1 MYVYVCLEQYKI
13 NPIIVILSD
22 WMVIIIHYIL
32 MFLHECLDVYIQ
44 WKMALEERC
53 QATPWIRNSVD
64 TISKITKKGYNIF
77 FKIRMEPDID
87 SWSNM
92 SYIRTVYDSLHAS
105 HHIYSEEYSEFTD
118 LYDTYDT
125 GIDFFQ
131 GGYREGY
138 PNPAGLWIVKY
149 DDTCYYSRV
158 LTLDKIATMPIDMID
173 QKPSSVRFLSI
184 IYTHPK
190 MDFEVPLELPNS
202 VFFEGNQLLC
212 ATYVMRMLE
221 YTWGRSDIKY
231 VFDKNYT
238 LKIMDRN
245 VKYVELSSNDY
256 IELDVNKWIICKII

>member
-1 MYVYVCLEQYKI
+1 
-13 NPIIVILSD
+13 
-22 WMVIIIHYIL
+22 

-92 SYIRTVYDSLHAS
+92 SYIRTVYDSLDAS

-118 LYDTYDT
+118 LYDTYDTYDT

-158 LTLDKIATMPIDMID
+158 LNMEDPQSVPIVQGDEILQPKNSVGRRPYEFVQGD
-173 QKPSSVRFLSI
+173 RKPTSVRFLSI
-184 IYTHPK
+184 VYTHPK
-190 MDFEVPLELPNS
+190 MDFDVPLELPNS

-231 VFDKNYT
+231 VYEYVFDKNYT

-245 VKYVELSSNDY
+245 VKYAELSSNQY
-256 IELDVNKWIICKII
+256 IELGVDSWTLCKIA